1 MKRTAILL
9 AAFLFVAFT
18 SAMLA
23 QTGWLT
29 TSASARS
36 ERASDPEYRWRFSQ
50 PHHWRACLL
59 QQ

>member
-1 MKRTAILL
+1 MKRTAALF

-18 SAMLA
+18 SAFLA
-23 QTGWLT
+23 QAGWLT
-29 TSASARS
+29 NAAAARS
-36 ERASDPEYRWRFSQ
+36 PSAADPEYRWRFSQ